1 MSDSV
6 SAPLPLRSVRVTD
19 PFWSREMDLI
29 RTAVIPYQWDALN
42 DRIPGAAPSWWAH
55 NMRAAARAIA
65 AKKVSGGYVPVQQN
79 CGFVVSPEEGKPPL
93 DNAFYGFVF
102 QDSDGYKWLVSPSRQ
117 CSVTDEQ

>member
-1 MSDSV
+1 MSHTF
-6 SAPLPLRSVRVTD
+6 SAPLPLRSVKVSD

-65 AKKVSGGYVPVQQN
+65 AKRVGGGYAPVQQN

-93 DNAFYGFVF
+93 EDAFYGFVF
-102 QDSDGYKWLVSPSRQ
+102 QDSDG
-117 CSVTDEQ
+117 